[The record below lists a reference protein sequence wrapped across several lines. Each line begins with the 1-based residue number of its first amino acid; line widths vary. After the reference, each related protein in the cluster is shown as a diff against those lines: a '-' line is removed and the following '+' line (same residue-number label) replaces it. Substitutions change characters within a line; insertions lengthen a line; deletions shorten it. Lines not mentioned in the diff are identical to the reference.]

1 MNQVPCSGV
10 TVIDRSAGA
19 GILAVVRS
27 ITRIHHC
34 RVFSPGAVLIPED
47 HL

>member
-34 RVFSPGAVLIPED
+34 RAKVILPERF
-47 HL
+47 

>member
-27 ITRIHHC
+27 ITRFHHC
-34 RVFSPGAVLIPED
+34 RERLSPRQRF
-47 HL
+47 